1 MRSRNAPWSST
12 TQVMGTVLFDYW
24 GNGGYPLVAAVALVM
39 TLVTAIGVAV
49 AMALGGSESLT
60 KL

>member
-1 MRSRNAPWSST
+1 
-12 TQVMGTVLFDYW
+12 
-24 GNGGYPLVAAVALVM
+24 VAAVALVM